1 MCRTPPPSL
10 SPDVAPLP
18 GLSTRLSPASVWR
31 WVEPRRVTPPRP
43 TLEQARTEELL
54 AKAARSATTKTA
66 DLEGQKSMMGQL
78 LRGFN
83 GGVVF
88 CDSVLEGATV
98 AEMLSA
104 KAQLLARLTAV
115 RAQFATLATDP
126 VTDGVIEFHSTAD
139 EALPGLLTTLTVSD
153 TVRLARLSAIITTE
167 TSRRQ
172 SDALAQWVGEALGKG
187 PKDVRFELLFRATQD
202 GWTARDFHRCCD
214 NRGKTVVLCR
224 TADGTRV
231 FGGFAAV
238 AWTSKDGWL
247 GSSEVPVRDS
257 FLFSLK
263 AADGAAPPQQFRLNT
278 PGDPR
283 SIYCY
288 PTCGPIFGRGNDLC
302 ISENANTG
310 TGSYSAEGSYSAH
323 TIRMVGTRY
332 FQLSEYE
339 VFLVR

>member
-1 MCRTPPPSL
+1 
-10 SPDVAPLP
+10 
-18 GLSTRLSPASVWR
+18 
-31 WVEPRRVTPPRP
+31 VTPPRP

-66 DLEGQKSMMGQL
+66 DLEGQKSIMGQL

-88 CDSVLEGATV
+88 CESVLEGATV

-115 RAQFATLATDP
+115 REQFATLATDP

-187 PKDVRFELLFRATQD
+187 PKDVRFELLFRATHD

-238 AWTSKDGWL
+238 AWTSNDGWL

-263 AADGAAPPQQFRLNT
+263 AADGAAPPQQFRLNN

-323 TIRMVGTRY
+323 TRMVGTRY